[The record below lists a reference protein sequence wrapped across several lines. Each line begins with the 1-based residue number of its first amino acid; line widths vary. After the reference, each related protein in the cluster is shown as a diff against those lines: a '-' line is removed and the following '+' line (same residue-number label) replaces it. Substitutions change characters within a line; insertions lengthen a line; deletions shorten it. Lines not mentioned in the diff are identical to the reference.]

1 MSETPGQLNILEV
14 LDEREPIRHEDLIK
28 ELQKDPQMALRV
40 LLQAAINR
48 RD

>member
-1 MSETPGQLNILEV
+1 MSEQGKQINLQNLYETV
-14 LDEREPIRHEDLIK
+14 RHEDLIK